1 MEVCEAELENELG
14 LGEGNLSQELSVKK
28 AQLEQID
35 SILKGVEQVPE
46 GQILCLTTSGNPY
59 LLDLNQAGKV
69 LEFE

>member
-1 MEVCEAELENELG
+1 
-14 LGEGNLSQELSVKK
+14 VKK